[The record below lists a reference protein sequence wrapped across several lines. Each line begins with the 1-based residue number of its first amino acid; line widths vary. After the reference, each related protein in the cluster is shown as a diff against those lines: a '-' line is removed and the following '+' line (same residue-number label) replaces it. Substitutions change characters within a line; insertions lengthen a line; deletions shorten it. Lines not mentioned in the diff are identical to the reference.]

1 MILTNCLG
9 QLLAASGTAEKLG
22 VATCRQQEVLAA
34 AQAEGSVQGVN
45 SSLAADLVQ
54 ATVQQA
60 QTMRQVPTFTRI
72 LSEGYGHG
80 PMGAAFTHCR
90 WATAGRC

>member
-1 MILTNCLG
+1 MCFD
-9 QLLAASGTAEKLG
+9 QLLGPAFGSSWDTQKLG
-22 VATCRQQEVLAA
+22 AATCRQQEVLAA

-60 QTMRQVPTFTRI
+60 QTVRQVP
-72 LSEGYGHG
+72 L
-80 PMGAAFTHCR
+80 
-90 WATAGRC
+90 

>member
-1 MILTNCLG
+1 MGDTAALEQSSCLHCVSTVTSCLG
-9 QLLAASGTAEKLG
+9 QLLAVLGTALKLC

-60 QTMRQVPTFTRI
+60 QTMRQVP
-72 LSEGYGHG
+72 
-80 PMGAAFTHCR
+80 P
-90 WATAGRC
+90 